1 MTLWKVVVFF
11 LIFNIRIIDFYSL
24 LLNFKI
30 TVKWVLKINGFF
42 LNIANISMKIKH
54 GLKVIV
60 TYLLCCSSLAF
71 DSFMSAFQFNF
82 GGQKQLLMLLSYS
95 TKYFFKRFLLKSSLS
110 FGTSLICQN
119 LWWGLKLQSTLH
131 NLPQWYCT

>member
-1 MTLWKVVVFF
+1 
-11 LIFNIRIIDFYSL
+11 
-24 LLNFKI
+24 
-30 TVKWVLKINGFF
+30 
-42 LNIANISMKIKH
+42 MKIKH

-95 TKYFFKRFLLKSSLS
+95 TKDFLKRFLLKSYLS

-119 LWWGLKLQSTLH
+119 LWWGLKPQSTLH
-131 NLPQWYCT
+131 NLPQ